1 MYFEITVER
10 VCSMFCDAEN
20 QTIRIWSEDCNS
32 IDGIIWEGNARDA
45 MYGKY
50 ADRIVTSIDNVK
62 LGTNF
67 VTLNIKGE

>member
-1 MYFEITVER
+1 MK
-10 VCSMFCDAEN
+10 N
-20 QTIRIWSEDCNS
+20 L
-32 IDGIIWEGNARDA
+32 ARDA
-45 MYGKY
+45 MYRKY